1 VNEFFQEYSF
11 VYFNI
16 LKMAGN
22 FWQSSHYQQWMLT
35 TTDLLRDRHEDLST
49 FTAEEYQKIII
60 FFANVIQ
67 ALGENLKVRQ
77 QVIATA
83 TIYFKRFYARYS
95 LLCVDPLLM
104 APTSIYLASK
114 VEEFGMLSNN
124 RIITTCQQVV
134 KSKFSYAY
142 NQDFPY
148 RIQNILECEFYLL
161 EAMDCCLIL
170 FHPYRPL
177 LQYIQDLNQDDALLQ
192 IAWRIINDSLRTDVS
207 LLYPPYMIALAALNL
222 ASVMMQ
228 RDTKQWFAELS
239 IDLDKLVDITRQ
251 ILALYDL
258 WKTYD
263 EKVEIGKL
271 LGRIP
276 KPKASPSR
284 PPSQGPNGQE
294 VGTGTSSSQAT
305 QNQLAQSCIS

>member
-1 VNEFFQEYSF
+1 
-11 VYFNI
+11 
-16 LKMAGN
+16 MAGN

-35 TTDLLRDRHEDLST
+35 PTDLLRDRHEDLST
-49 FTAEEYQKIII
+49 FSAEEYQKIII

-95 LLCVDPLLM
+95 LRCVDPLLM
-104 APTSIYLASK
+104 AITSIYLASK

-124 RIITTCQQVV
+124 RIISTCQQVV

-142 NQDFPY
+142 SQDFPY
-148 RIQNILECEFYLL
+148 RIQHILECEFYLL

-192 IAWRIINDSLRTDVS
+192 MAWRIINDSLRTDVS
-207 LLYPPYMIALAALNL
+207 LLYPPYMIALAGLNL

-239 IDLDKLVDITRQ
+239 IDLDKLVEITRQ

-263 EKVEIGKL
+263 EKVEISKL
-271 LGRIP
+271 LARIP
-276 KPKASPSR
+276 KPKTSPSR

-294 VGTGTSSSQAT
+294 AGTGGSSSQSA
-305 QNQLAQSCIS
+305 QNQLSQNCVS